1 MVIGVF
7 APYVCGQED
16 KAVFPLRLARRDD
29 AQVGTQDTPG
39 RRTRST
45 QERRSSEAVARTGI
59 RMRAGTAS
67 LWTEDAGARHELTP
81 EAGPGAWSAWRGGAT
96 IIARLVTL
104 RNKRLYF
111 IKDSGH
117 PYLILAS

>member
-1 MVIGVF
+1 
-7 APYVCGQED
+7 
-16 KAVFPLRLARRDD
+16 
-29 AQVGTQDTPG
+29 
-39 RRTRST
+39 
-45 QERRSSEAVARTGI
+45 VARTGTRI
-59 RMRAGTAS
+59 RSAESRERRS
-67 LWTEDAGARHELTP
+67 RDAGARHELTP